1 MSKYVIVDLE
11 MCRVPKW
18 FKRENYKSAC
28 EVIEIGAV
36 LLNDAY
42 EIVDRFK
49 TYVSPEYGE
58 IDRYIQKLT
67 GISKANTA
75 DAPSTKEALELFVNW
90 LPEDAI
96 LVSWSDNDEKQI
108 RKEVE
113 LKNLKVPGLKKHL
126 DNWEDCQ
133 KTFGK
138 KMNSTKNYGL
148 LEALIITDID
158 YDENIHD
165 GLVDAENTAML
176 FAKMQKEPKL
186 KLISCYMTE
195 DEDNNIYTP
204 ISGLLGNFSF
214 SA

>member
-11 MCRVPKW
+11 MCRVPKG
-18 FKRENYKSAC
+18 FKRENFKSAC
-28 EVIEIGAV
+28 ELIEIGAV
-36 LLNDAY
+36 LLDDTY

-58 IDRYIQKLT
+58 IDQYIQKLT
-67 GISKANTA
+67 GITKADTMN
-75 DAPSTKEALELFVNW
+75 APSTKEALESFVNW
-90 LPEDAI
+90 LPKDAI

-113 LKNLKVPGLKKHL
+113 LKNLEVPGLERYL

-133 KTFGK
+133 KTFGE
-138 KMNSTKNYGL
+138 KMNSPKNYRL
-148 LEALIITDID
+148 SEALIIADID

-176 FAKMQKEPKL
+176 FAKMKREPKL
-186 KLISCYMTE
+186 KLISCYVTE
-195 DEDNNIYTP
+195 DEDNTMYTP
-204 ISGLLGNFSF
+204 IAGLLRNFSY
-214 SA
+214 AM

>member
-11 MCRVPKW
+11 MCRVPKG
-18 FKRENYKSAC
+18 FKRENFKSAY
-28 EVIEIGAV
+28 ELIEIGAV
-36 LLNDAY
+36 LLDDTY

-58 IDRYIQKLT
+58 VDQYIQKLT
-67 GISKANTA
+67 RITKADTVN
-75 DAPSTKEALELFVNW
+75 APSTKEALESFVNW

-113 LKNLKVPGLKKHL
+113 LKKLEIPGLEKYL

-133 KTFGK
+133 KTFGE
-138 KMNSTKNYGL
+138 KMNSPKKYRL
-148 LEALIITDID
+148 SEALIIADID

-176 FAKMQKEPKL
+176 FAKMKREPKL
-186 KLISCYMTE
+186 KLISCYMIE
-195 DEDNNIYTP
+195 DEDNSIYTP
-204 ISGLLGNFSF
+204 IAGLLRNFSYTV
-214 SA
+214 